1 MPAVSRTAVEIW
13 KLRFRRLYGGGGVP
27 PGPVPAPLLAWVPPS
42 AGSSFTVTHNLA
54 TWAPIVLITLFAVNH
69 TVFAGDPTNL
79 AAAITGS
86 RRLQESEFTASAL
99 NVNSVSV
106 SLATPLVNDPTSA
119 SDYRLLAVDVFS
131 PGSQPQSQQSGP
143 QQLAALADVWAADA
157 AETVSFT
164 SASIE
169 GGTASGVITGNRLEL
184 LQAAEELLADP
195 LFLAGINA
203 QPSRA
208 WIPDFT
214 LCRP

>member
-1 MPAVSRTAVEIW
+1 MPAISRTAVDIW
-13 KLRFRRLYGGGGVP
+13 KMRFRRLYGGGGVP
-27 PGPVPAPLLAWVPPS
+27 PGPVPAPLLGYAPPS
-42 AGSSFTVTHNLA
+42 AGSTFTIVHNLN
-54 TWAPIVLITLFAVNH
+54 TWAPIVLATLFAVNH
-69 TVFAGDPTNL
+69 TLFAATPSNL

-86 RRLQESEFTASAL
+86 RRLQESEFTASAV
-99 NVNSVSV
+99 NVNSVSIA
-106 SLATPLVNDPTSA
+106 LATPLVNDPTSA
-119 SDYRLLAVDVFS
+119 TDYRLLAVDVFS
-131 PGSQPQSQQSGP
+131 SGSAPQSQQSGP

-184 LQAAEELLADP
+184 LQAAEELLTEP

-208 WIPDFT
+208 WSPDYS